1 MTSTARLG
9 SYDHVLNA
17 LMDRVAIEDIALE
30 QILEHYRR
38 LDKFQD
44 VSANLIRA
52 RLRKRLRAVA

>member
-1 MTSTARLG
+1 M
-9 SYDHVLNA
+9 LNA
-17 LMDRVAIEDIALE
+17 LMDRVAIEDIAVE

-44 VSANLIRA
+44 VSANLIQA